1 VAGRLG
7 RDETVRCFVNL
18 FMMEATVDRGIDDV
32 LEQVGEARTD
42 ELDETFATLYRQ
54 RYRDVY
60 RYALLM
66 LRRVEDAEDVS
77 AEAFHRAFA
86 AWQAGHGPEGQAL
99 PWLLLITRRLLS
111 WLPLGS
117 LNPARE
123 PFQEADTRRTEFWLW
138 FERFARELS
147 QRQREVLILRYQ
159 RDLDDDQIGEILGIS
174 TSAVRSLVARAC
186 AALRR
191 NPEIWQ

>member
-1 VAGRLG
+1 
-7 RDETVRCFVNL
+7 
-18 FMMEATVDRGIDDV
+18 MMEATVDRGIDDV

-42 ELDETFATLYRQ
+42 ELDETFATLYRE

-86 AWQAGHGPEGQAL
+86 AWQGGHGPEGQAL
-99 PWLLLITRRLLS
+99 PWLLLITRRLVIDRARRRRLLS

-117 LNPARE
+117 LSPAHE

-186 AALRR
+186 ATLRR